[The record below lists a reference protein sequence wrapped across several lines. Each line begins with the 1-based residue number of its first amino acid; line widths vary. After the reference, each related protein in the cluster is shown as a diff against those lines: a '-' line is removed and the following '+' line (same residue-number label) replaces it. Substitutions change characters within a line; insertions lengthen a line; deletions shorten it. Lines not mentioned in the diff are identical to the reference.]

1 MEYKKLAEDLISSCE
16 EKECDCCEYAD
27 SDCEC
32 NIVGKAAE
40 AITDLLSRAEAAEA
54 RCETLEKMVK
64 EYQDELIPGYRE
76 RAEKAEENFSKSVDA
91 LKREREFAAEEREK
105 REKVEKMLDSL
116 SMFTL
121 GRPIITTGQREVI
134 TFCGVPIEEAMQR
147 VLDYPQLKK
156 RAENIDKMMED
167 LLKKNEK
174 IQSNVVK
181 TTFSNVIPTN
191 YGSKHGLYF
200 EMRVR
205 GFCKQLVFV
214 FEDNNYSIQDLC
226 KVISKTFTDMLREY
240 EAKSESGEK

>member
-105 REKVEKMLDSL
+105 REKYAK
-116 SMFTL
+116 
-121 GRPIITTGQREVI
+121 R
-134 TFCGVPIEEAMQR
+134 IE
-147 VLDYPQLKK
+147 QLN
-156 RAENIDKMMED
+156 A
-167 LLKKNEK
+167 LL
-174 IQSNVVK
+174 
-181 TTFSNVIPTN
+181 
-191 YGSKHGLYF
+191 
-200 EMRVR
+200 
-205 GFCKQLVFV
+205 
-214 FEDNNYSIQDLC
+214 
-226 KVISKTFTDMLREY
+226 
-240 EAKSESGEK
+240 A